1 MKAHHMVPMLALTM
15 TVPLTGCLTLQR
27 SDAIDTE
34 NLLAAAGFEA
44 KPADTPPRLA
54 SLRAMP
60 ARKLV
65 WQLKDDKFVYSYA
78 DPDFCACVYV
88 GGAKEYSAY
97 RRLDAEQEI
106 AEERMR
112 EEMDW
117 DASW

>member
-1 MKAHHMVPMLALTM
+1 MKAHTVLMLVLTM
-15 TVPLTGCLTLQR
+15 TVPLAGCATLER
-27 SDAIDTE
+27 GEAIDTE

-44 KPADTPPRLA
+44 KPADTPARLA
-54 SLRAMP
+54 NLRTLP
-60 ARKLV
+60 ARKLI

-78 DPDFCACVYV
+78 DPDFCACLYV

-97 RRLDAEQEI
+97 RRLDLEQEI

-117 DASW
+117 EAWW